1 MQSSTTADE
10 QIDDENAGESAHTAA
25 NAASSQADAS
35 ASMMPDEE
43 TPGGPAAGAGESPAV
58 DDAAVPSPS

>member
-1 MQSSTTADE
+1 MQSSTTPDE
-10 QIDDENAGESAHTAA
+10 KIDDPGAGESAHIAA

-35 ASMMPDEE
+35 TSMTPDEE
-43 TPGGPAAGAGESPAV
+43 TPGGPAPGAGESPQV